1 MKTMKTFTA
10 LGVLGSLLCAAPG
23 YGAPVDRLSRSRF
36 SVNFQNSDVSNLLRL
51 VAAQTGLQLKAD
63 QNLATLITVN
73 QQNATARE
81 ILDRLSQDQEIEY
94 SVEGNQ
100 LYVTK
105 RSVGVPGSVGSVH
118 HIALRFASATEAAQK
133 LQTIV
138 PVTEKLIVDDAANSI
153 MFVGSELTW
162 QKISQVINYLDA
174 IPAQVMIEAQIV
186 ETSNEFLRDLGVAL
200 GGGSTNGKHTV
211 TGNSP
216 IAMSPNLGYNGLI
229 SGKAFNLDVKLN
241 AAESRGDAKVI
252 SRPKVMTLNNKKAR
266 IESGLSINVR
276 TLSTAISNPTVAA
289 GDSSTGTAGLAA
301 TSGVTTL
308 QAGLTLEILPTI
320 VEGD

>member
-1 MKTMKTFTA
+1 
-10 LGVLGSLLCAAPG
+10 
-23 YGAPVDRLSRSRF
+23 
-36 SVNFQNSDVSNLLRL
+36 
-51 VAAQTGLQLKAD
+51 
-63 QNLATLITVN
+63 
-73 QQNATARE
+73 
-81 ILDRLSQDQEIEY
+81 
-94 SVEGNQ
+94 
-100 LYVTK
+100 
-105 RSVGVPGSVGSVH
+105 
-118 HIALRFASATEAAQK
+118 
-133 LQTIV
+133 
-138 PVTEKLIVDDAANSI
+138 
-153 MFVGSELTW
+153 
-162 QKISQVINYLDA
+162 LDA

-320 VEGD
+320 VEGDLLRLAVNIANNQPDESATVDGIPTVHTNSANTSILVRSGETAIIAGLIKQENSKREGGVPVISAIPVIGTLFGSSSRTARNNELTIFITPTIENGHVVIKPSAKASEAPVKEEANLPPT